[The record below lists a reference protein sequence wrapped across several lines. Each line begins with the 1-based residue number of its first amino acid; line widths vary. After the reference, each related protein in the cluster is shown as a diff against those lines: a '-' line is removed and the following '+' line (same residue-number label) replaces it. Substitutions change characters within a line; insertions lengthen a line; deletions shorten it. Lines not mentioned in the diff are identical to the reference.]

1 MAVVNITF
9 RSEQLKRNTQVC
21 LCLPDA
27 IRMNDRAISDRKVLW
42 LLHGLSED
50 NTSWLTYS
58 NIAYYAM
65 KGDFI
70 VIMPAGDRSMYCD
83 NINGQNYFKFVAD
96 ELPEY
101 FHQIFGISNE
111 REKNYIAGLSMGGL
125 GAAKIALTYPE
136 RYKAM
141 GSFSGLLDLSPL
153 KYVLNDEMKNDF
165 PFMLSALDDIKHT
178 PLSPVA
184 LLDKDMHKDLKMYI
198 SSGLQDNLVIT
209 SMSFKRRADKLKLD
223 CELVLKKGRHEWTFW
238 DPQVKHFCEKIM
250 GCSCE

>member
-21 LCLPDA
+21 LCLPDS
-27 IRMNDRAISDRKVLW
+27 IRMNNRAISDRKVLW

-50 NTSWLTYS
+50 NTSWLSYS

-83 NINGQNYFKFVAD
+83 NINGQNYFKFIAD
-96 ELPEY
+96 ELPGY

-136 RYKAM
+136 RYESPV
-141 GSFSGLLDLSPL
+141 GELS
-153 KYVLNDEMKNDF
+153 
-165 PFMLSALDDIKHT
+165 LSALGKLTFFEPDYDTFRCINLCREAINKGGLFPAAVNSANEQANAMFRSGEIGFLEIADRVERVLETAPQKTDYTLGDILEVDRWAREAV
-178 PLSPVA
+178 LSV
-184 LLDKDMHKDLKMYI
+184 
-198 SSGLQDNLVIT
+198 
-209 SMSFKRRADKLKLD
+209 
-223 CELVLKKGRHEWTFW
+223 
-238 DPQVKHFCEKIM
+238 
-250 GCSCE
+250 